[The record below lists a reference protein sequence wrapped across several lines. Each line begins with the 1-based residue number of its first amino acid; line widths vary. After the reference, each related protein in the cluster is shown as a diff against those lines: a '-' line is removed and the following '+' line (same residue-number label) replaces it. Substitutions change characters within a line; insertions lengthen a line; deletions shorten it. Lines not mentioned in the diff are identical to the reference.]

1 MPLLSEPIV
10 LTREYRQR
18 LSARAVPGAVWDPE
32 AKAWVLVD
40 PSPRAAAVAL
50 KMFPDLAA
58 QYPELVERR
67 EQLRRGTRPVD
78 NASAAELRIEDSLT
92 LVSPGPMDV
101 VSYYDFQ
108 SLDLGYIEAV
118 LEKHGAAYI
127 GWERGLGKTLG
138 AASIIAAMR
147 ADRTLIVAP
156 NTAKRSVWEPELR
169 RFLPDHTVVV
179 LPNDKAK
186 REQMLAWIA
195 GREAEGRRLEI
206 PLDPLVLVVHY
217 EALDLVAKLRKDG
230 RGWDRLGEWDL
241 IVADEA
247 HRLKNPKA
255 KMVRAIKKIP
265 TRMKLALSGSIIE
278 NHAEELFSPLQW
290 LFPDVYASKWRDWND
305 RFLDYVD
312 GPFGKLCVGVK
323 EHMLDAMRQEL
334 GVFMVYRRK
343 EDELDLP
350 EKTEQMLLVD
360 LTPSQRRAYEDLRDT
375 CVTTLDSGELVAA
388 DDGLVMLT
396 RLRQIATGLDLVGE
410 VADSSK
416 LDVALELIEDNEDE
430 AFVVFTWYKAA
441 AYALS
446 DRLSQ
451 KNIEHFVVTG
461 DVDHA
466 TRADYIDRFQN
477 GEARVFI
484 GTIKTLGESVNLY
497 RATNAI
503 FLDRSWNPMDNAQA
517 ADRIYRI
524 GQTQPV
530 TITHLVARDTVD
542 ELRVQP
548 ALANKEALRRAILGG
563 D

>member
-78 NASAAELRIEDSLT
+78 NASEAGLLISPYVHGPREALAAEGHSFYEYQE
-92 LVSPGPMDV
+92 V
-101 VSYYDFQ
+101 
-108 SLDLGYIEAV
+108 DLGYVHAV
-118 LEKHGAAYI
+118 LTKHGAAYI
-127 GWERGLGKTLG
+127 GWERGLGKTLAACALIDATG
-138 AASIIAAMR
+138 AQ
-147 ADRTLIVAP
+147 RTLIVAP

-169 RFLPDHTVVV
+169 RFLPDHKIVV
-179 LPNDKAK
+179 LPNEKAK
-186 REQMLAWIA
+186 RESVLKWLPAHSEEQ
-195 GREAEGRRLEI
+195 G
-206 PLDPLVLVVHY
+206 PLVLVVHY